1 MNHREHRGHRGKA
14 QPGLFRVLR
23 ALRVSVFFLGLAL
36 LVGQQAV
43 VLHDLGHAIEHK
55 GSVPA
60 EKSCDTHYL
69 CAQLGSA
76 VASSPP
82 ALPPLVSGRI
92 LHQFVEAQGGAQ
104 RTRLAYRSQAPPISS
119 RTA

>member
-1 MNHREHRGHRGKA
+1 M
-14 QPGLFRVLR
+14 LFLC
-23 ALRVSVFFLGLAL
+23 LS
-36 LVGQQAV
+36 LVIGQQAV
-43 VLHDLGHAIEHK
+43 ILHDLGHAIEHK

-76 VASSPP
+76 VGSSPP
-82 ALPPLVSGRI
+82 ALPPQVSGRI

-104 RTRLAYRSQAPPISS
+104 RTRLAYRSQAPPVSS